1 MSDNPADRSRPN
13 NEIQIAAIL
22 DIGGSQGGPPDVA
35 TMVNPIAIPILWEWV
50 QGGAPA
56 ERGPGSA
63 ESQPSHTNVIG
74 ARREN

>member
-1 MSDNPADRSRPN
+1 MSDDPADRSRPT

-22 DIGGSQGGPPDVA
+22 DLGGAEGGPPNVT

-56 ERGPGSA
+56 DQTPATA
-63 ESQPSHTNVIG
+63 EPSHTNVIG
-74 ARREN
+74 VRREN